1 MKLKN
6 YLTLSGLITLLMFN
20 AEALA
25 GFVPPPPVQAPA
37 LDEWGLLGLSMLVG
51 VAGLVALFKKRK

>member
-6 YLTLSGLITLLMFN
+6 YLTLSGLITLLISN
-20 AEALA
+20 AETLA
-25 GFVPPPPVQAPA
+25 GTTLPPPVQAPA

-51 VAGLVALFKKRK
+51 VAGLIALFKRK

>member
-6 YLTLSGLITLLMFN
+6 YLTLSGLITLLMSN
-20 AEALA
+20 AETLA
-25 GFVPPPPVQAPA
+25 GTAPPPPVQAPA

-51 VAGLVALFKKRK
+51 VAGLIALFKRK